1 MADLSR
7 LVARSLDKS
16 RTSANQFLRG
26 PGALEALLKQRSW
39 IASKTQSSD
48 RDFLPAAIEILERPP
63 NPLGAKIVM
72 LICLL
77 FAAALG
83 WSYFGQVD
91 IVASAQGVIRPKGG
105 TKGIQSLETGKVA
118 SIDARNGQFVTSGQ
132 PLVELDVQEA
142 GADLER
148 VTALARSY
156 AAEVARRRTE
166 IKVARDVQQ
175 YLEEARA
182 GGQEASSS
190 NLKDVLRASFSETK
204 DRKGSEAVAEELAG
218 ALGAIDW
225 PNNANPQIIVREQ
238 QIFEADMEQLHS
250 LLVDFEAQLDDKNI
264 EMKSDEGLIAAQRR
278 LVATLQTRVDMRT
291 RLMAVQAGSK
301 ADLIDA
307 TQTLEQEQKTLS
319 QESGRKAQ
327 AQSAAL
333 VIRAGMFR
341 ALTTFL
347 SDDAQKLGEAERQS
361 ESYQQEVAKVT
372 AQIAN
377 ATLRSP
383 IDGTV
388 QSSVLTAAGQVLT
401 AGDLVMK
408 IVPKNPTLEI
418 ECYVPNREIGF
429 IREGQSAAVKVEAFP
444 FNRYGAL
451 DAVVVRV
458 ARDSIPVPDAAQV
471 EGMVT
476 RTSSGPLEGAQAV
489 QGLVFPVT
497 LKINRSLK
505 GLEGAEAAL
514 SPGMAVNVEI
524 ATGRRRI
531 IDYILA
537 PLTETLS
544 ETMRGR

>member
-1 MADLSR
+1 
-7 LVARSLDKS
+7 
-16 RTSANQFLRG
+16 
-26 PGALEALLKQRSW
+26 
-39 IASKTQSSD
+39 
-48 RDFLPAAIEILERPP
+48 
-63 NPLGAKIVM
+63 
-72 LICLL
+72 
-77 FAAALG
+77 
-83 WSYFGQVD
+83 
-91 IVASAQGVIRPKGG
+91 
-105 TKGIQSLETGKVA
+105 
-118 SIDARNGQFVTSGQ
+118 
-132 PLVELDVQEA
+132 
-142 GADLER
+142 
-148 VTALARSY
+148 
-156 AAEVARRRTE
+156 
-166 IKVARDVQQ
+166 
-175 YLEEARA
+175 
-182 GGQEASSS
+182 
-190 NLKDVLRASFSETK
+190 
-204 DRKGSEAVAEELAG
+204 
-218 ALGAIDW
+218 
-225 PNNANPQIIVREQ
+225 
-238 QIFEADMEQLHS
+238 
-250 LLVDFEAQLDDKNI
+250 
-264 EMKSDEGLIAAQRR
+264 
-278 LVATLQTRVDMRT
+278 
-291 RLMAVQAGSK
+291 
-301 ADLIDA
+301 
-307 TQTLEQEQKTLS
+307 
-319 QESGRKAQ
+319 
-327 AQSAAL
+327 
-333 VIRAGMFR
+333 MFR